1 MLQISLLPDEYF
13 TINGDIVVQLSDVTG
28 GRANLRVEA
37 DRSIPIVRCKVLER
51 QGQPRPACLDTPPRR
66 QRKRQKDLV
75 YLWTSQREQAVRTT
89 EQIAARLEE
98 EGQREAAELLRIQLK
113 RLVPTP
119 WEEEISGELQPV
131 LRDGAAGKR

>member
-37 DRSIPIVRCKVLER
+37 DRRIPIVRGKVLER